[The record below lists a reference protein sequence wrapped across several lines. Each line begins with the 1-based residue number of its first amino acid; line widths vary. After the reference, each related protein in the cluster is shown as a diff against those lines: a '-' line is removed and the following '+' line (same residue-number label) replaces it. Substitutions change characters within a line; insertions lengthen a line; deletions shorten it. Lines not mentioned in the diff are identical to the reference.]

1 MATDDLSSFPLGP
14 QRYVASGPGEPLG
27 PITLKQLRVMAAARQ
42 IRPTTLVRNAAGGQ
56 WFEAKELPWLYSD
69 RNWVVAVVLSA
80 FLGVFGIDR
89 FYLGYTGLGLAKLLT
104 IGGLGVWAL
113 IDAVLIAV
121 RVVPDSDGLPLR

>member
-1 MATDDLSSFPLGP
+1 VATNNSSSSPLGA
-14 QRYVASGPGEPLG
+14 QRFVASGAGEQLG
-27 PITLKQLRVMAAARQ
+27 PITLEQLRAMATARQ

-56 WFEAKELPWLYSD
+56 WFQAKELPWLYSD
-69 RNWVVAVVLSA
+69 RNWVVAVLLSA

-89 FYLGYTGLGLAKLLT
+89 FYLGYTGIGLAKLLT

-121 RVVPDSDGLPLR
+121 RVVPDADGLPLQ